1 MIKLKLAAA
10 AVATVMV
17 ATPFLAANW
26 TGTADYGVEAVGPF
40 NTYDFSSAGALLID
54 PTSQTTANGY
64 YQSFV
69 TQHLLNGV
77 EVANPLLKGIPPSYE
92 ITVVAN
98 FTSQLLP
105 GTPNSTTYQV
115 TGGSFSLWLDKTPDH
130 NFGGDSGF
138 SGTAD
143 GSVKILEGTVA
154 SGGGSN
160 YIFGGQQFGG
170 GALQLQVTSYDHAIY
185 NPNTI
190 GGGDSI
196 FTLRLNAPVDAPFL
210 GPITSVQGNSYAPLT
225 GDLLY
230 AADGNLILTA
240 VPEPESYAMLLAGLG
255 LIGAIARRRAAR

>member
-17 ATPFLAANW
+17 ATPVLAANW

-105 GTPNSTTYQV
+105 GTPRC
-115 TGGSFSLWLDKTPDH
+115 P
-130 NFGGDSGF
+130 
-138 SGTAD
+138 
-143 GSVKILEGTVA
+143 
-154 SGGGSN
+154 
-160 YIFGGQQFGG
+160 
-170 GALQLQVTSYDHAIY
+170 
-185 NPNTI
+185 
-190 GGGDSI
+190 
-196 FTLRLNAPVDAPFL
+196 
-210 GPITSVQGNSYAPLT
+210 
-225 GDLLY
+225 
-230 AADGNLILTA
+230 
-240 VPEPESYAMLLAGLG
+240 
-255 LIGAIARRRAAR
+255 